1 MNSCVWSR
9 RSLLLFNLLVPLD
22 KILESNLLKQK
33 EAIVTIEVIDKNL
46 IFSYAKGEE

>member
-9 RSLLLFNLLVPLD
+9 GSLLLFNLLVPLH

-33 EAIVTIEVIDKNL
+33 EAIVTIEVTEKNS